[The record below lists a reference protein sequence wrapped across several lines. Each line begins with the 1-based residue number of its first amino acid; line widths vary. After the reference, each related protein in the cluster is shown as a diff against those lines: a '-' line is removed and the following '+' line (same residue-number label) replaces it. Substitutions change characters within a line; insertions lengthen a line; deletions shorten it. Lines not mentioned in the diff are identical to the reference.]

1 MNTPSTLGDSQT
13 SWLQFAAIAD
23 ADSHLPTNDEAALI
37 RKSIFDRDDG
47 QPIALFLLQAS
58 HVDAYAIRLAL
69 ENDAKQRV
77 CLVENIAGAQV
88 VLIDCDRPGADGA
101 MRQVAMH
108 GKDAIGYA
116 SSPKEQH
123 NRFPNIIIL
132 GKPIKID
139 ELMQALTLVS
149 AVAAK
154 ASPRPVEQATTIPK
168 SIAPTAPVAARQ
180 PVRPFMDSPSRFGES
195 LSGENIDI
203 CGSNGDIASTRSGEP
218 PAKLFFHPEHYLLGP
233 LLRAVRE
240 SKTTGLPRA
249 VVGLPRVIRV
259 ASTPDAVCR
268 TDFSH
273 NRLRPAS
280 MTQLPRGAVLVVPDP
295 GPCNDEGK
303 ETLYATRDLLWNVAI
318 WAARGRL
325 PKGSD
330 PYQPV
335 FLRAIPDF
343 TRCFATPYAETI
355 ATLWARKFASPVE
368 IATELGIPQRYVFA
382 FFTAARFA
390 GLLDK
395 RADAAALDSCQNARS
410 SAAPANRCSS
420 AFSRI
425 VRKLINAL

>member
-23 ADSHLPTNDEAALI
+23 VDAHLPTNEEAASI

-47 QPIALFLLQAS
+47 QSIALFLLQAS

-69 ENDAKQRV
+69 ENDAKHRV
-77 CLVENIAGAQV
+77 CLVENIAAAQV

-116 SSPKEQH
+116 SNPKEQH
-123 NRFPNIIIL
+123 KRFPNIIVL

-139 ELMQALTLVS
+139 ELIQALTLVS
-149 AVAAK
+149 AVAIK
-154 ASPRPVEQATTIPK
+154 APSRPVEQVTTIPK
-168 SIAPTAPVAARQ
+168 PTAPAAAHRQAAR
-180 PVRPFMDSPSRFGES
+180 PFVDAPSRFGES

-203 CGSNGDIASTRSGEP
+203 CGSNGDIAGTRSGEP

-249 VVGLPRVIRV
+249 VVGLPRMIRV
-259 ASTPDAVCR
+259 ASTPEAVCR

-343 TRCFATPYAETI
+343 TRCFAPPYAETI

-410 SAAPANRCSS
+410 SAAPANRCSL